1 MSDISEQEPSN
12 TIGEL
17 SKALSSE
24 VGKAERVSK
33 HCSKIDTTTTTL
45 AETEEKSVNK
55 SSSCEINGEDDL
67 KTTILNLSK
76 QIQEL
81 KQERLSTSF
90 QHHRFYPNPDPLRL
104 ENDLQNCYHSHSQST
119 KRLRTQAYSKKTK
132 NYSNI
137 CSPSYD
143 SQISAYKSSSDEEYR
158 HFHDKRVHLLTS
170 HSRKGKYLSHQSH
183 KKHKKSTS
191 PVKGPTSPVR
201 ENVSPVR
208 EQCKSPVREDHS
220 PVRVT
225 LKAGKKRQ
233 GESNDQ
239 EKRKKI
245 RPSEEVFNQYASQT
259 DGYDSEFERESQSV
273 QSLNF
278 DKVQKI
284 DNQCEMGPPL
294 HEKIADIICSNF
306 ASRISQITSKEIE
319 KKFLLPS
326 NCPLSIPLVNSELWR
341 IMSSNHRKGD
351 VKLPTLQKSLVK
363 VVTGALNIF
372 TEVQKEKFEIQT
384 IAQMVPDITAIVGKV
399 SYDLSLKRRELIKSS
414 LKIINLQNYYLGTI

>member
-17 SKALSSE
+17 SKVLSSE

-33 HCSKIDTTTTTL
+33 HCSIIDSTTTTL
-45 AETEEKSVNK
+45 AETEERSVNK
-55 SSSCEINGEDDL
+55 PSSCEINGEDDL

-90 QHHRFYPNPDPLRL
+90 QHHRFYPNSDPLRL
-104 ENDLQNCYHSHSQST
+104 ENDLPNCYHSHSQST
-119 KRLRTQAYSKKTK
+119 KRLRTKAYSKKTK

-143 SQISAYKSSSDEEYR
+143 FQISAYESSSDKEYR
-158 HFHDKRVHLLTS
+158 HFHDKRVHFLTS
-170 HSRKGKYLSHQSH
+170 NSRKGKCLSHQSH

-201 ENVSPVR
+201 ENISPVR
-208 EQCKSPVREDHS
+208 EQCKSPVRELSLSPVREDHS

-225 LKAGKKRQ
+225 LKAGKKQQ

-306 ASRISQITSKEIE
+306 AFRISQT
-319 KKFLLPS
+319 
-326 NCPLSIPLVNSELWR
+326 
-341 IMSSNHRKGD
+341 
-351 VKLPTLQKSLVK
+351 T
-363 VVTGALNIF
+363 
-372 TEVQKEKFEIQT
+372 
-384 IAQMVPDITAIVGKV
+384 
-399 SYDLSLKRRELIKSS
+399 
-414 LKIINLQNYYLGTI
+414 